1 MMLLELLVT
10 KSMGK
15 GRVFPAEELR
25 RVDGGCAPPAGEL

>member
-15 GRVFPAEELR
+15 GRVFPEELR